1 MMLIKEHVFRS
12 VFNCATLPMVLVQ
25 AEDTDFKII
34 AQNEQHQSLS
44 GRQLEG
50 LFLQPAFEQ
59 ACPPDAPD
67 PLLLHN
73 SLKLVLSNQQ
83 AIQIPA
89 LTFKGYV
96 SAIDG
101 GEVFRLEIVPVPE
114 TEPAS
119 ALLTWHPIDSQGIIP
134 QPEQLMPAMETPL
147 GEQLAE
153 TNEQIGI
160 GNEELEAANEELVAV
175 TDELLQ
181 TKDQLD
187 QLNRK
192 LDRMSNSESVSGSH
206 LEIENQRD
214 RLRRFLMQAPAGICV
229 LDGTNFILEL
239 VNPAFRQLFPDRKLL
254 GKPVLEAF
262 PEIKEQQIWPILNNV
277 FRTGKTFQGN
287 EWLIPLSNAEG
298 ILEDRYFNFI
308 YQARFDA
315 SGKTDGVLIFVYEVT
330 DMVQIRLEV
339 EENERRFRL
348 LLNAIPQI
356 AWTNT
361 TDGAVNFYNEQWY
374 SYTGIDFEQ
383 SQPQDLEAIVHPE
396 DLAHHKTQFH
406 SILTSE
412 ESGNYEI
419 RERAANG
426 EYRWYLIHMQPIKD
440 EAEQVLLWIGTAT
453 DIHELKLLQQKKDD
467 LINIASHELKTPMA
481 SLKASMQLLH
491 KMKHN
496 SSEKMQ
502 HLIDMAGRST
512 DKVSGLI
519 KDLLDPEQL
528 TEGGLPL
535 KKVEL
540 NLFRLVE
547 DCCTPAPENSV
558 CSIVITGDRQLEV
571 YADPERI
578 EQVLTNMVTNAMKYA
593 PQSESIQIQI
603 AKIHEGAKVSVRD
616 QGPGIPQ
623 DKIPFLFDRYYR
635 ADQSNQPGLGLGLY
649 ISAEIIEK
657 HAGQIGAESK
667 AGEGSTFWFTLP
679 LAE

>member
-1 MMLIKEHVFRS
+1 MLIKEDVFRS

-25 AEDTDFKII
+25 AEDADFKII
-34 AQNEQHQSLS
+34 AQNEQHLSLS
-44 GRQLEG
+44 GNNLEG
-50 LFLQPAFEQ
+50 LFLQTAFEQ
-59 ACPPDAPD
+59 ACLQDAQD
-67 PLLLHN
+67 PQLLSN
-73 SLKLVLSNQQ
+73 SLKLVFSNQQ

-89 LTFKGYV
+89 LNFKGYI
-96 SAIDG
+96 SATDG
-101 GEVFRLEIVPVPE
+101 GDIFRLEIVPVPE
-114 TEPAS
+114 TEAAL

-134 QPEQLMPAMETPL
+134 QPEQLMPTMETPL

-153 TNEQIGI
+153 TSEQIEI

-175 TDELLQ
+175 SDELLQ
-181 TKDQLD
+181 TKAELD
-187 QLNRK
+187 LLSRK
-192 LDRMSNSESVSGSH
+192 LERISNPENENGNH

-229 LDGTNFILEL
+229 LDGAGFILEL

-254 GKPVLEAF
+254 GKSVLEAF

-298 ILEDRYFNFI
+298 ELEDRYFNFI

-356 AWTNT
+356 AWTNA

-374 SYTGIDFEQ
+374 TYTGIDFEQ
-383 SQPQDLEAIVHPE
+383 SQPQDLEAVVHPE
-396 DLAHHKTQFH
+396 DLAHHKTQFQ
-406 SILTSE
+406 SILISE

-547 DCCTPAPENSV
+547 DCCIPAPENSN
-558 CSIVITGDRQLEV
+558 CSIVITGDQQLEV

-578 EQVLTNMVTNAMKYA
+578 EQVLINMVNNAMKYA
-593 PQSESIQIQI
+593 PQSESIQIQVAQI
-603 AKIHEGAKVSVRD
+603 NEGAKVSVRD
-616 QGPGIPQ
+616 QGPGIPG

-667 AGEGSTFWFTLP
+667 AGVGSTFWFTLP
-679 LAE
+679 LAK